1 MMQERSVLPDLARS
15 LTDQERR
22 QLLDK
27 VKRSVTLTEN
37 SGENI
42 YQKEI
47 DEEERETIIR
57 NDLNRASL
65 MLRLRLWIRRLF
77 TGKEEFEIFL
87 NLKLKALKRSI
98 QQRSS
103 ELAGL
108 DTKSIYPGFAEAVFA
123 VYTRLFPFIP
133 LFRHL
138 WKSQERFEAMILD
151 LVGNR
156 VEEPKRE
163 LTDFLTIE
171 EMQEVY
177 EKTGTK
183 KAIREQ
189 IVRELEK
196 YCTGIPDEIFRNLE
210 KGIKPVYYLKDFVLF
225 PYQNFFKL
233 FQFTPDENTEEPNFR
248 SASVRLTLP
257 YLEQL
262 YYAVYA
268 ATKIDDPVS
277 LDSDFAEMLCDSGED
292 FTGEEPCSQIED
304 GDIAD
309 TVRSVVRE
317 IRRFQMKV
325 PLVEMIRFFH
335 EDPYYQL
342 IFYVPKLYLR
352 DFFVSKLKLML
363 LPKLDELFED
373 IRRQVID
380 KQIKELFPNARQEPL
395 LYYRD
400 YMSLDYN
407 KLGIPTF
414 AYTKSI
420 NLLYNFI
427 RIVYRRQIQELV
439 QILSQGILRQNRITL
454 NRLLV
459 HVATLEDLETKIRA
473 LDESLSPDE
482 EDGKLFNRIRYT
494 LASDATHQRLYRS
507 LINQK
512 DNEVKSLIERGKEAL
527 LGLKK
532 MFDEF
537 LSSPMESFRQKLQA
551 YHYIDGRSQTLLEV
565 LRDRTEKIDKFQNLL
580 YEISRIER
588 GV

>member
-1 MMQERSVLPDLARS
+1 MQERSVLPDLARS
-15 LTDQERR
+15 LTDGERR
-22 QLLDK
+22 RLLDK
-27 VKRSVTLTEN
+27 VRRSVTLIESTA
-37 SGENI
+37 ENI
-42 YQKEI
+42 YQKEM
-47 DEEERETIIR
+47 DEEERETIVR

-65 MLRLRLWIRRLF
+65 ILRFRLWLRRLF
-77 TGKEEFEIFL
+77 TGKEETEIYL
-87 NLKLKALKRSI
+87 NLKLKSLKRAI
-98 QQRSS
+98 QQRNS

-108 DTKSIYPGFAEAVFA
+108 DTKSIYPGFAEEVFA
-123 VYTRLFPFIP
+123 VYTRLFPLIP

-138 WKSQERFEAMILD
+138 WKSKDRFEALILD

-171 EMQEVY
+171 EMQNIY
-177 EKTGTK
+177 ERTGTK
-183 KAIREQ
+183 KSIHEQ
-189 IVRELEK
+189 LVRELER
-196 YCTGIPDEIFRNLE
+196 YCESIPDDHFGNLE

-233 FQFTPDENTEEPNFR
+233 FQFTPDEDTEEPNFR
-248 SASVRLTLP
+248 SASVRLALP

-268 ATKIDDPVS
+268 ASKIEDPVS
-277 LDSDFAEMLCDSGED
+277 LDQDFAEMLCDSGED
-292 FTGEEPCSQIED
+292 FTGEAPCGKIESGDVD
-304 GDIAD
+304 G
-309 TVRSVVRE
+309 TVRGVVRE
-317 IRRFQMKV
+317 IRNFQGKV
-325 PLVEMIRFFH
+325 PLVEMIRYFH

-342 IFYVPKLYLR
+342 VFYVPKLYLR

-363 LPKLDELFED
+363 LPKLDEIFD
-373 IRRQVID
+373 DVRRQVID
-380 KQIKELFPNARQEPL
+380 KQIKELFPNTSQEPL

-414 AYTKSI
+414 SYTKSI

-427 RIVYRRQIQELV
+427 RIVYRRQIQEII
-439 QILSQGILRQNRITL
+439 QILSQGVLRQNRITL

-459 HVATLEDLETKIRA
+459 HIATLEDLETKIRI

-482 EDGKLFNRIRYT
+482 EDGKLFTRIRYT
-494 LASDATHQRLYRS
+494 LATDATHQRLYRS

-512 DNEVKSLIERGKEAL
+512 DSEVKGLIEGGKEAL

-537 LSSPMESFRQKLQA
+537 ITSPMESFKQKLRS
-551 YHYIDGRSQTLLEV
+551 YHYIDGRSQKLIDV
-565 LRDRTEKIDKFQNLL
+565 LQDRADKIEKFQNLL

>member
-1 MMQERSVLPDLARS
+1 MQERSVLPDLARS
-15 LTDQERR
+15 LTEQERR
-22 QLLDK
+22 QLLDR
-27 VKRSVTLTEN
+27 VRRSVTLSEST
-37 SGENI
+37 GENI
-42 YQKEI
+42 YQKDI
-47 DEEERETIIR
+47 DEEERETIIHSE
-57 NDLNRASL
+57 LNRASL
-65 MLRLRLWIRRLF
+65 ILRLRLWIRRLF
-77 TGKEEFEIFL
+77 TGKEETEIFL
-87 NLKLKALKRSI
+87 NLKLKSLKRVI

-103 ELAGL
+103 DLAGL
-108 DTKSIYPGFAEAVFA
+108 DTKSIYPGFANAVFS
-123 VYTRLFPFIP
+123 VYSRVFALIP

-138 WKSQERFEAMILD
+138 WKSQDRFEAMILD

-156 VEEPKRE
+156 VKDPKRD
-163 LTDFLTIE
+163 LTDFLSIE
-171 EMQEVY
+171 EMQGIY

-183 KAIREQ
+183 KSIREQ
-189 IVRELEK
+189 IIREIES
-196 YCTGIPDEIFRNLE
+196 YCDEIPDDIFTDLE

-233 FQFTPDENTEEPNFR
+233 FQFTPDEDTEEPNFR

-257 YLEQL
+257 HLEQL

-268 ATKIDDPVS
+268 AAKIEDPLR
-277 LDSDFAEMLCDSGED
+277 LDPDFAEMLCDSGED
-292 FTGEEPCSQIED
+292 FTGEDPCAKIESGDVD
-304 GDIAD
+304 G
-309 TVRSVVRE
+309 TVREAVQE
-317 IRRFQMKV
+317 IRNFQQKI
-325 PLVEMIRFFH
+325 PLVEMIRYFH

-352 DFFVSKLKLML
+352 DFFVSKLKLL
-363 LPKLDELFED
+363 LIPKLDDIFED
-373 IRRQVID
+373 VRRQVID
-380 KQIKELFPNARQEPL
+380 KQIKELFPSARQEPL

-400 YMSLDYN
+400 YMSVDYN

-414 AYTKSI
+414 GYTKSI

-427 RIVYRRQIQELV
+427 RIVYRRQIQETIR
-439 QILSQGILRQNRITL
+439 ILSQGILRQNRITL

-459 HVATLEDLETKIRA
+459 HVATLEDLETKIRT

-482 EDGKLFNRIRYT
+482 EDGKLFTRIRYT

-512 DNEVKSLIERGKEAL
+512 DNEVKSLLERGKEAL

-551 YHYIDGRSQTLLEV
+551 YHYIDGRSQKLMDV
-565 LRDRTEKIDKFQNLL
+565 LQDRADKIEKFQNLL

>member
-1 MMQERSVLPDLARS
+1 MQERSVLPDLARS
-15 LTDQERR
+15 LTDVERR
-22 QLLDK
+22 RLLDK
-27 VKRSVTLTEN
+27 VRRSVTLTE
-37 SGENI
+37 STGENI
-42 YQKEI
+42 YQKEM
-47 DEEERETIIR
+47 DEEERDTIVR

-65 MLRLRLWIRRLF
+65 ILRFRLWLRRLF
-77 TGKEEFEIFL
+77 TGKEETEIFL
-87 NLKLKALKRSI
+87 DLKLKSLKRAI
-98 QQRSS
+98 QQRNS

-108 DTKSIYPGFAEAVFA
+108 ETKSIYPGFAEEVFA
-123 VYTRLFPFIP
+123 VYTRLFPLIP

-138 WKSQERFEAMILD
+138 WKSQDRFEALILD

-156 VEEPKRE
+156 VAEPKRE

-171 EMQEVY
+171 EMQDIY
-177 EKTGTK
+177 ERTGTK
-183 KAIREQ
+183 KSIHEQ
-189 IVRELEK
+189 IVRELER
-196 YCTGIPDEIFRNLE
+196 YCKGIPDDHFGNLE

-233 FQFTPDENTEEPNFR
+233 FQFTPDEDTEEPNFR
-248 SASVRLTLP
+248 SASVRLALP

-268 ATKIDDPVS
+268 ASKIEDPVS
-277 LDSDFAEMLCDSGED
+277 LDQDFAEMLCDLGED
-292 FTGEEPCSQIED
+292 FTGETPCGKIESGDVD
-304 GDIAD
+304 G
-309 TVRSVVRE
+309 TVRGVVRE
-317 IRRFQMKV
+317 IRSFQRKV
-325 PLVEMIRFFH
+325 PLVEMIRYFH

-363 LPKLDELFED
+363 LPKLDEIFDD

-380 KQIKELFPNARQEPL
+380 KQIKELFPNTSQEPL

-414 AYTKSI
+414 SYTKSI

-427 RIVYRRQIQELV
+427 RIVYRRQIQEIIQV
-439 QILSQGILRQNRITL
+439 LSQGVLRQNRITL

-459 HVATLEDLETKIRA
+459 HIAALEDLETKIRA

-482 EDGKLFNRIRYT
+482 EDGKLFTRIRYT

-512 DNEVKSLIERGKEAL
+512 DSEVKSLIERGKEAL

-537 LSSPMESFRQKLQA
+537 ITSPMESFKQKLQS
-551 YHYIDGRSQTLLEV
+551 YHYIDGRSQKLIDV
-565 LRDRTEKIDKFQNLL
+565 LQDRADKIEKFQNLL

>member
-1 MMQERSVLPDLARS
+1 MQERSVLPDLARS
-15 LTDQERR
+15 LTDGERR
-22 QLLDK
+22 RLLDK
-27 VKRSVTLTEN
+27 VRRSVTLIESTA
-37 SGENI
+37 ENI
-42 YQKEI
+42 YQKEM
-47 DEEERETIIR
+47 DEEERETIVR

-65 MLRLRLWIRRLF
+65 ILRFRLWLRRLF
-77 TGKEEFEIFL
+77 TGKEETEIYL
-87 NLKLKALKRSI
+87 NLKLKSLKRAI
-98 QQRSS
+98 QQRNS

-108 DTKSIYPGFAEAVFA
+108 DTKSIYPGFAEEVFA
-123 VYTRLFPFIP
+123 VYTRLFPLIP

-138 WKSQERFEAMILD
+138 WKSKDRFEALILD

-171 EMQEVY
+171 EMQNIY
-177 EKTGTK
+177 ERTGTK
-183 KAIREQ
+183 KSIHEQ
-189 IVRELEK
+189 LVRELER
-196 YCTGIPDEIFRNLE
+196 YCESIPDDHFGNLE

-233 FQFTPDENTEEPNFR
+233 FQFTPDEDTEEPNFR
-248 SASVRLTLP
+248 SASVRLALP

-268 ATKIDDPVS
+268 ASKIEDPVS
-277 LDSDFAEMLCDSGED
+277 LDQDFAEMLCDSGED
-292 FTGEEPCSQIED
+292 FTGEAPCGKIESGDVD
-304 GDIAD
+304 G
-309 TVRSVVRE
+309 TVRGVVRE
-317 IRRFQMKV
+317 IRNFQGKV
-325 PLVEMIRFFH
+325 PLVEMIRYFH

-342 IFYVPKLYLR
+342 VFYVPKLYLR

-363 LPKLDELFED
+363 LPKLDEIFD
-373 IRRQVID
+373 DVRRQVID
-380 KQIKELFPNARQEPL
+380 KQIKELFPNTSQEPL

-414 AYTKSI
+414 SYTKSI

-427 RIVYRRQIQELV
+427 RIVYRRQIQEII
-439 QILSQGILRQNRITL
+439 QILSQGVLRQNRITL

-459 HVATLEDLETKIRA
+459 HIATLEDLETKIRI

-482 EDGKLFNRIRYT
+482 EDGKLFTRIRYT
-494 LASDATHQRLYRS
+494 LATDATHQRLYRS

-512 DNEVKSLIERGKEAL
+512 DSEVKSLIERGKEAL

-537 LSSPMESFRQKLQA
+537 ITSPMESFKQKLRS
-551 YHYIDGRSQTLLEV
+551 YHYIDGRSQKLIDV
-565 LRDRTEKIDKFQNLL
+565 LQDRADKIEKFQNLL

>member
-1 MMQERSVLPDLARS
+1 MQERSVLPDLARS

-27 VKRSVTLTEN
+27 VRRSVTLTERT
-37 SGENI
+37 GDNI

-57 NDLNRASL
+57 NDLNRAS
-65 MLRLRLWIRRLF
+65 MVLRFRLWLRRLF
-77 TGKEEFEIFL
+77 TGKEESEIFL
-87 NLKLKALKRSI
+87 DIKLKSIKRTI
-98 QQRSS
+98 QQRNS
-103 ELAGL
+103 ELAGF
-108 DTKSIYPGFAEAVFA
+108 DTKSIYPGFANEVFA
-123 VYTRLFPFIP
+123 IYTSLFPLIP

-138 WKSQERFEAMILD
+138 WKSQDRFEAMILD

-156 VEEPKRE
+156 VKEPKRE
-163 LTDFLTIE
+163 MTDFLTVE
-171 EMQEVY
+171 EMQEIY
-177 EKTGTK
+177 ARTGTK

-189 IVRELEK
+189 FVRELEG
-196 YCTGIPDEIFRNLE
+196 YCSGIPDEIFVDLE

-225 PYQNFFKL
+225 PYQKFFKL
-233 FQFTPDENTEEPNFR
+233 FQFTPDENTEEPNFK
-248 SASVRLTLP
+248 SASVKLALP
-257 YLEQL
+257 YIEQL

-268 ATKIDDPVS
+268 ASKIEEPVR
-277 LDSDFAEMLCDSGED
+277 LDTDFADMLCDSGED
-292 FTGEEPCSQIED
+292 FTGENPCTKIEE
-304 GDIAD
+304 GDVD
-309 TVRSVVRE
+309 STVRAVVQAVRN
-317 IRRFQMKV
+317 FQGRV
-325 PLVEMIRFFH
+325 PLVEIIRYFH
-335 EDPYYQL
+335 ADPYYQF

-352 DFFVSKLKLML
+352 DFFVSKLKLMM
-363 LPKLDELFED
+363 LPKLDEIFD
-373 IRRQVID
+373 DVRRQVID
-380 KQIKELFPNARQEPL
+380 RQIKELFPNARQESL

-414 AYTKSI
+414 AYSKSI

-427 RIVYRRQIQELV
+427 RIIYRRQIQEII

-454 NRLLV
+454 NRLLI
-459 HVATLEDLETKIRA
+459 HVATLEDLETKISA

-527 LGLKK
+527 MGLKK

-537 LSSPMESFRQKLQA
+537 ISSPMESFQQKLQSH
-551 YHYIDGRSQTLLEV
+551 HYIDGRSQKLIEV
-565 LRDRTEKIDKFQNLL
+565 LQDRANKIERFQNLL
-580 YEISRIER
+580 YEISKIER
-588 GV
+588 GT